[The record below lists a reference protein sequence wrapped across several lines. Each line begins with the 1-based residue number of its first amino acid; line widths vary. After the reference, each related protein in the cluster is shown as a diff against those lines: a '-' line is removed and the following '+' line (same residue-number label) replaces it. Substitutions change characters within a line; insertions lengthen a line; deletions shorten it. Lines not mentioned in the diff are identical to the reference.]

1 MKFNLKVPTE
11 VLFGE
16 NIIKDNCNKFN
27 KIGDRAL
34 IVMGGK
40 SAKLNGALSDILTAL
55 DSCDKEYYIFD
66 KVEENPSL
74 ETIEAGSKLGKAIKA
89 DFVIGIGGG
98 SPLDAAKAISLMIN
112 NPKLTKESIFSQ
124 KGLEG
129 IPVIA
134 VPTTAGTGSEVTQ
147 YAIVTD
153 HIGKV
158 KRNLGQTI
166 YPKMA
171 FIDSRYTEKLNI
183 PMTRNTAMDAFS
195 HIVEG
200 YLNSNATEYTDKLSQ
215 EALKVWGEA
224 LDGLLKGSLTKE
236 DRNNLMMSSTLAGV
250 IISKNGTSIPHGMG
264 YALTYHKGVPHGL
277 ANCCL
282 YNEYLDSFKNK
293 KKVNNIVNILGFS
306 SLKDLKKVI
315 SKLSQINLSIT
326 EEEAKKYTDDIWN
339 NKEKLKNHPEDISY
353 DELYNIYYK
362 SLVKNGNMQ

>member
-1 MKFNLKVPTE
+1 MRFNLKVPTQ
-11 VLFGE
+11 VFFGE
-16 NIIKDNCNKFN
+16 NTIKNNCDKFN
-27 KIGDRAL
+27 KIGNRAL

-112 NPKLTKESIFSQ
+112 NPKLTKESMFSQ
-124 KGLEG
+124 KNLEG

-215 EALKVWGEA
+215 EALKIWGES

-362 SLVKNGNMQ
+362 SLVNSGNIQ